1 MGQQQWGIPWSNNG
15 LYYGATMGHTMGYT
29 MEQQWSSNRAY
40 YGAAEEV
47 NNLKHTRSETMTEID
62 HEGKLSQ
69 LIATETPTPTSNS
82 VDS

>member
-1 MGQQQWGIPWSNNG
+1 
-15 LYYGATMGHTMGYT
+15 MGHTMGYT